1 MKRPLIR
8 YKLVSGIL
16 ALDTGCV
23 ASIIGLGKV
32 SAVQRDFKLMIPST
46 NNIARARA
54 HSNIAFIKY
63 WGNRDHRLRLP
74 ANSSLSM
81 NLSELHTTTTVH
93 WVQVLAG
100 DTLEINGA
108 RADTAALDRVSAH
121 LGRIR
126 RRFGIQ
132 SFAQVSSTNN
142 FPMGTGIASS
152 ASAFAALTL
161 AAVAALGADISER
174 ELSTLARMGSGS
186 AARSIPAGFVE
197 WHAGHS
203 HETSY
208 AETFVPRDYWDLEDV
223 VAVVSRR
230 HKRIGS
236 SAGHREADTSILQS
250 ARVTGADQRLG
261 DVKAAIKR
269 RDFDAFADI
278 VEEDS
283 NLMHAVMMTSRPPL
297 FYWDPLSLRVMQ
309 SVRKWRAA
317 DGLRVCYTLD
327 AGPNVHCICEAAD
340 AAAVVANLKE
350 LSQGIEILRAGS
362 GRGAFVLPAIED

>member
-1 MKRPLIR
+1 MKLP
-8 YKLVSGIL
+8 
-16 ALDTGCV
+16 
-23 ASIIGLGKV
+23 
-32 SAVQRDFKLMIPST
+32 SA

-63 WGNRDHRLRLP
+63 WGNRDHSLRLP

-81 NLSELHTTTTVH
+81 NLSQLHTTTRVE
-93 WVQVLAG
+93 WNEAI
-100 DTLEINGA
+100 DRDSLEINGSPA
-108 RADTAALDRVSAH
+108 SPGALDRVRAH
-121 LGRIR
+121 LDAIR
-126 RRFGIQ
+126 RRFGLQ

-161 AAVAALGADISER
+161 AAVAALGEDLSER

-203 HETSY
+203 HESSY
-208 AETFVPRDYWDLEDV
+208 AETFAHRDHWALLDV
-223 VAVVSRR
+223 IAVVSRR
-230 HKRIGS
+230 HKRTGS
-236 SAGHREADTSILQS
+236 SAGHREADSSDLQS
-250 ARVTGADQRLG
+250 ARVAGVNQRIS
-261 DVKAAIKR
+261 DVKAAIR
-269 RDFDAFADI
+269 TRDFGAFADI

-283 NLMHAVMMTSRPPL
+283 NLMHAVMMTSKPPL

-309 SVRKWRAA
+309 AVRKWRNS

-340 AAAVVANLKE
+340 APAVSANLRG
-350 LSQGIEILRAGS
+350 LSTDIEILQSGAGA
-362 GRGAFVLPAIED
+362 GAYVLPTVSA